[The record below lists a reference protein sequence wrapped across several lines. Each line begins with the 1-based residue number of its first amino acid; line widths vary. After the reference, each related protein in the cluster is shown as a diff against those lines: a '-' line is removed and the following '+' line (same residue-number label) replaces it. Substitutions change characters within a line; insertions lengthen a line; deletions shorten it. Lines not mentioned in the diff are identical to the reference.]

1 MQSKVDLIVA
11 PAGTASLA
19 AKAATSSIPI
29 VMIFATDPV
38 ALGLVTSL
46 SRPGGN
52 VTGTASSH
60 SSGIYGKQLQ
70 ILKEIVPHASRFA
83 HLSNPASPTRATE
96 TKEVDNAAQPLRVQM
111 QQVQARG
118 TEELDKACAAMAS
131 ERAEAL
137 MVSRDN
143 TFLVHA
149 ARIAELALKYRLPT
163 MCGYREIVEAGGLR
177 SYWVNMSDFI
187 GRSAT
192 YVDKILKGAKPG
204 DLPVE
209 QPNKFELVI
218 NLKTA
223 KALGLTISKDV
234 LLRADE
240 VIR

>member
-70 ILKEIVPHASRFA
+70 ILKEIVPHATRFA
-83 HLSNPASPTRATE
+83 HLSNPASPTHATE
-96 TKEVDNAAQPLRVQM
+96 TKEVNNAAQRLRVQM

-118 TEELDKACAAMAS
+118 PEEFDKAFAAMAN
-131 ERAEAL
+131 ERADAL
-137 MVSRDN
+137 LVSRDN

-149 ARIAELALKYRLPT
+149 ARIAELALKYRLLT
-163 MCGYREIVEAGGLR
+163 MCGYREIAEAGGLM
-177 SYWVNMSDFI
+177 SYWVNMADFI